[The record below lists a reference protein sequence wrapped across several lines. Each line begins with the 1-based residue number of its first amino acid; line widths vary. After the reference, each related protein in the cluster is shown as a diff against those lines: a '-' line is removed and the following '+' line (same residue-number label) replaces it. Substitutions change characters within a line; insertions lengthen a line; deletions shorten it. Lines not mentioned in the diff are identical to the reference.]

1 MSSELLVN
9 QRIAQETESPPG
21 DADADLA
28 TRARSDPQAFAALY
42 LRYVDAI
49 HAHCHWRL
57 GSREV
62 AEDATSQVF
71 AQALAGLPR
80 FDSNRGTFRSWLFTI
95 AHHVVIDHY
104 RKTKPATS
112 IDAAD
117 DLPDIAATPEEIA
130 VATER
135 SEALRAALDRL
146 PPRER
151 QVVEL
156 RLAGLTG
163 PEISSVLGCSTA
175 AIGAAQ
181 YRAVVRLRSLMGLD
195 IQAEGTHD
203 V

>member
-1 MSSELLVN
+1 MSSELLMN
-9 QRIAQETESPPG
+9 QRVAQEIEPPAG

-57 GSREV
+57 GSREG

-71 AQALAGLPR
+71 AQALAALPR
-80 FDSNRGTFRSWLFTI
+80 FDTDRGTFRSWLFTI
-95 AHHVVIDHY
+95 ANHVVIDHY
-104 RKTKPATS
+104 RKTKPSTS
-112 IDAAD
+112 IDAAFD
-117 DLPDIAATPEEIA
+117 IPDAASTPEEIA
-130 VATER
+130 VSTER
-135 SEALRAALDRL
+135 SEALRAALARL

-163 PEISSVLGCSTA
+163 PEISHVLGCSTG
-175 AIGAAQ
+175 AIGVAQ
-181 YRAVVRLRSLMGLD
+181 SRAVSRLRSLMGLD